1 MNDVWQEL
9 LLYILIINKKDI
21 YVVIVNLRL
30 VELLNIWGPK
40 EKDKIN
46 KGLDKKRRIKE
57 VLKEVDI

>member
-46 KGLDKKRRIKE
+46 KGLDKKRGIKE